1 MCVKTIPFSIDAI
14 WVIRTLLQLHFDK
27 NYNLNDEY
35 CKAVRF
41 SLSEILYMDELTED
55 EIQIIFK
62 KYAENHGLGN
72 EITLTGDSEQVA
84 EVFGYL
90 FDLDRYKDE
99 LWKNTVK
106 GYGEHKYGVLDLI
119 AKKEYPA
126 YMGEHYLTLMQI
138 IDSNYLDEFTKM
150 TQEEKD
156 QFILDNFDYVGNSGD
171 KEDYLNS
178 MQNLYYLYQ

>member
-1 MCVKTIPFSIDAI
+1 MGVKTVPFSIDPI
-14 WVIRTLLQLHFDK
+14 WTIRTLLQLHFDK
-27 NYNLNDEY
+27 NYNLNDKY

-62 KYAENHGLGN
+62 KYAENHGLGT
-72 EITLTGDSEQVA
+72 EITLTGDPKQVA

-106 GYGEHKYGVLDLI
+106 GLGEYKYSVLDLI
-119 AKKEYPA
+119 AKKEYPTHV
-126 YMGEHYLTLMQI
+126 GKHYDCLMDVI
-138 IDSNYLDEFTKM
+138 HSEYLDEFLKM

-156 QFILDNFDYVGNSGD
+156 KFILDNFKLIGKRYNMDW
-171 KEDYLNS
+171 YLH
-178 MQNLYYLYQ
+178 

>member
-1 MCVKTIPFSIDAI
+1 MYETVPYSIDAI
-14 WVIRTLLQLHFDK
+14 WAIRTLLKLHFDK

-41 SLSEILYMDELTED
+41 SLAEILYGDELTED

-62 KYAENHGLGN
+62 KYAENHALEN
-72 EITLTGDSEQVA
+72 TITLTGDPKQVT

-90 FDLDRYKDE
+90 FDLDRYKDA
-99 LWKNTVK
+99 LWKFTVK
-106 GYGEHKYGVLDLI
+106 GYGEHKYSVLDLI

-126 YMGEHYLTLMQI
+126 NMGEHYPTLMQI
-138 IDSNYLDEFTKM
+138 IDRNYLDEFTKM

-156 QFILDNFDYVGNSGD
+156 QFILDNFEYVGNSGD
-171 KEDYLNS
+171 KEYYLNS
-178 MQNLYYLYQ
+178 MQDLYYLYQ